1 MTIRSLFL
9 FAWLTLPMLFSQN
22 CIAQYNPDV
31 ADALDLKLDNMK
43 TFTKKASTMTGGT
56 LSLHLKNTSDQ
67 DQLIRYV
74 EANETYDFTIRT
86 DGAYAFADNNF
97 AGMALMY
104 GQSKK
109 TGLYQNSD
117 GEIYSED
124 FFATQYSFSPFLKN
138 LTPLDKKGR
147 FNIITQIEL
156 WNQIEQSIT
165 QTILNETVTRKNS
178 VKYTGLL
185 GVRPGISV
193 FVLQNVAFET
203 TLNVAGIK
211 YTYEKIKTTARP
223 DSKTETAN
231 IDFKIDILQL
241 NIGIFVY
248 LWPKKS

>member
-1 MTIRSLFL
+1 MTLRLLFPFTWFTFL
-9 FAWLTLPMLFSQN
+9 MLFSQN
-22 CIAQYNPDV
+22 SVAQYNPSV
-31 ADALDLKLDNMK
+31 ADSLAFKFDNMK
-43 TFTKKASTMTGGT
+43 DFTKKGRWMTGGT

-74 EANETYDFTIRT
+74 EANETYDFTIRL
-86 DGAYAFADNNF
+86 DGAYAFADQNF
-97 AGMALMY
+97 AGLSLLY

-109 TGLYQNSD
+109 TGLYENGD
-117 GEIYSED
+117 GDIYSED
-124 FFATQYSFSPFLKN
+124 FFATQYSFCPFLKN

-156 WNQIEQSIT
+156 WNQIEQGVT

-185 GVRPGISV
+185 GVRPGINV
-193 FVLQNVAFET
+193 FVLNNVAFET
-203 TLNVAGIK
+203 TLNVAGVK
-211 YTYEKIKTTARP
+211 YTYEKIKTTALP

-248 LWPKKS
+248 L

>member
-1 MTIRSLFL
+1 MTTRFLFPFTWLILLMLFL
-9 FAWLTLPMLFSQN
+9 QNSVAQVIPSVTDTL
-22 CIAQYNPDV
+22 
-31 ADALDLKLDNMK
+31 ALRFDNMK
-43 TFTKKASTMTGGT
+43 DFTNKGHWMTGGT

-74 EANETYDFTIRT
+74 EANETYDFTIRL
-86 DGAYAFADNNF
+86 DGAYAFANQNF
-97 AGMALMY
+97 AGLALLY

-109 TGLYQNSD
+109 TGLYENGD
-117 GEIYSED
+117 GEIYTED
-124 FFATQYSFSPFLKN
+124 FFGTQYSFCPFLKN

-156 WNQIEQSIT
+156 WNQIEQGVT
-165 QTILNETVTRKNS
+165 QTILNENVTRKNS

-193 FVLQNVAFET
+193 FVLNNVAFET
-203 TLNVAGIK
+203 TLNVAGVK
-211 YTYEKIKTTARP
+211 YSYEKIKTTDLP

-241 NIGIFVY
+241 NIGVFVY
-248 LWPKKS
+248 L

>member
-1 MTIRSLFL
+1 MNNRLLIS
-9 FAWLTLPMLFSQN
+9 FAWLSFLMLLSRN
-22 CIAQYNPDV
+22 SVAQDYPSD
-31 ADALDLKLDNMK
+31 ADSLALRFDNMK
-43 TFTKKASTMTGGT
+43 DFTKKGRWMTGGT
-56 LSLHLKNTSDQ
+56 LSLHLKNTNDQ

-74 EANETYDFTIRT
+74 EANETYDFTIRI
-86 DGAYAFADNNF
+86 DGAYAFADQNF
-97 AGMALMY
+97 AGLALLY

-117 GEIYSED
+117 GEIYTED
-124 FFATQYSFSPFLKN
+124 FFGNQFSFCPFLKN

-147 FNIITQIEL
+147 FNIITQLEL
-156 WNQIEQSIT
+156 WNQIEQGIT

-193 FVLQNVAFET
+193 FVLGNVAFET
-203 TLNVAGIK
+203 TLNVAGVK
-211 YTYEKIKTTARP
+211 YSYERTKTTEKP

-248 LWPKKS
+248 L

>member
-1 MTIRSLFL
+1 MTLRFL
-9 FAWLTLPMLFSQN
+9 YPFAWLTLLILFSQN
-22 CIAQYNPDV
+22 SVAQVNPSA
-31 ADALDLKLDNMK
+31 ADSLALRFDNMK
-43 TFTKKASTMTGGT
+43 DFTKKGRWMTGGT

-74 EANETYDFTIRT
+74 EANETYDFTIRL
-86 DGAYAFADNNF
+86 DGAYAFANQNF
-97 AGMALMY
+97 AGLALLY

-109 TGLYQNSD
+109 TGLYENGD
-117 GEIYSED
+117 GELYTED
-124 FFATQYSFSPFLKN
+124 FFATQYSFCPFLKN

-156 WNQIEQSIT
+156 WNQIEQGVT

-193 FVLQNVAFET
+193 FVLNNVAFET
-203 TLNVAGIK
+203 TLNVAGVK
-211 YTYEKIKTTARP
+211 YSYEKIKTTALP

-248 LWPKKS
+248 L

>member
-1 MTIRSLFL
+1 MNTKLLKNLSWFFL
-9 FAWLTLPMLFSQN
+9 MMLAWHN
-22 CIAQYNPDV
+22 VDAQYQSGV
-31 ADALDLKLDNMK
+31 ADSLALKFDNMK
-43 TFTKKASTMTGGT
+43 DFTKKGSWMTGGT
-56 LSLHLKNTSDQ
+56 LSLHLKNSSDQ

-74 EANETYDFTIRT
+74 EANETYDFTIRL
-86 DGAYAFADNNF
+86 DGAYAFANQNF
-97 AGMALMY
+97 AGLALLY

-109 TGLYQNSD
+109 TGLYKNGD
-117 GEIYSED
+117 GDLYSED
-124 FFATQYSFSPFLKN
+124 FFATQYSFCPFLKN

-156 WNQIEQSIT
+156 WNQIEQGVT
-165 QTILNETVTRKNS
+165 QTILNENVTRKNS

-203 TLNVAGIK
+203 TLNVAGVK
-211 YTYEKIKTTARP
+211 YTYEKIKTTDKP

-241 NIGIFVY
+241 NIGVFVY
-248 LWPKKS
+248 LWPKK

>member
-1 MTIRSLFL
+1 MTIRLLFP
-9 FAWLTLPMLFSQN
+9 FSWLMLLVLFSHN
-22 CIAQYNPDV
+22 SVAQDNPAV
-31 ADALDLKLDNMK
+31 ADSLELKFDNMK
-43 TFTKKASTMTGGT
+43 NFTQKGNWMTGGT

-74 EANETYDFTIRT
+74 EANETYDFSIRV

-97 AGMALMY
+97 AGLALQY

-109 TGLYQNSD
+109 SGLYKNSD

-124 FFATQYSFSPFLKN
+124 YYGNQYSFCPFIKN

-156 WNQIEQSIT
+156 WNQVEQSIT

-203 TLNVAGIK
+203 TLNVAGVK
-211 YTYEKIKTTARP
+211 YSYEKIKTTDKP
-223 DSKTETAN
+223 DTKTETAN

-248 LWPKKS
+248 LWPQKS

>member
-1 MTIRSLFL
+1 MTIRLLFPIAC
-9 FAWLTLPMLFSQN
+9 FTLLMLFSQN
-22 CIAQYNPDV
+22 SIAQVHQTNVDSL
-31 ADALDLKLDNMK
+31 ALRFDNMK
-43 TFTKKASTMTGGT
+43 DFTKKGRWMTGGT
-56 LSLHLKNTSDQ
+56 LSLRLKNTSDQ

-74 EANETYDFTIRT
+74 EANETYDFTIRV
-86 DGAYAFADNNF
+86 DGAYAFADQNF
-97 AGMALMY
+97 AGLALLY

-109 TGLYQNSD
+109 TGIYKNGD

-124 FFATQYSFSPFLKN
+124 FFGSQYSFCPFLKN

-147 FNIITQIEL
+147 FSIITQIEL
-156 WNQIEQSIT
+156 WNQIEQGIT

-203 TLNVAGIK
+203 TLNVAGVK
-211 YTYEKIKTTARP
+211 YSYEKMITTDRP

-241 NIGIFVY
+241 NIGVFVY
-248 LWPKKS
+248 L

>member
-1 MTIRSLFL
+1 MTLRLLFPFTWFTFL
-9 FAWLTLPMLFSQN
+9 MLFSQN
-22 CIAQYNPDV
+22 SVAQYNPSV
-31 ADALDLKLDNMK
+31 ADSLAFKFDNMK
-43 TFTKKASTMTGGT
+43 AFTQKGRWMTGGT

-74 EANETYDFTIRT
+74 DANETYEFTIRA
-86 DGAYAFADNNF
+86 DGAYAFADHNF
-97 AGMALMY
+97 AGLSLLY

-109 TGLYQNSD
+109 TGLYENGD
-117 GEIYSED
+117 GEIYTED
-124 FFATQYSFSPFLKN
+124 FFATQYSFCPFLKN

-156 WNQIEQSIT
+156 WNQIEQGIT

-185 GVRPGISV
+185 GIRPGISV
-193 FVLQNVAFET
+193 FVLRNVAFET
-203 TLNVAGIK
+203 TLNVAGVK
-211 YTYEKIKTTARP
+211 YSYEKIKTTALP

-248 LWPKKS
+248 L

>member
-31 ADALDLKLDNMK
+31 ADSLDLKFDNMK
-43 TFTKKASTMTGGT
+43 NFTKKGSWMTGGT

-97 AGMALMY
+97 AGLALMY

-109 TGLYQNSD
+109 TGIYENGD
-117 GEIYSED
+117 GEIYTED
-124 FFATQYSFSPFLKN
+124 FFSTQYSFCPFLKN

-156 WNQIEQSIT
+156 WNQIEQGIT
-165 QTILNETVTRKNS
+165 QTVLNETVTRKNTL
-178 VKYTGLL
+178 KYTGLL

-193 FVLQNVAFET
+193 FVLRNVAFET
-203 TLNVAGIK
+203 TLNVAGLK
-211 YTYEKIKTTARP
+211 YSYEKIKTTARP
-223 DSKTETAN
+223 DSNTETAN

-241 NIGIFVY
+241 NIGVFVY
-248 LWPKKS
+248 L